1 MSFKNS
7 PMVAK
12 VVFGRGSFNQLGEII
27 TPMRKNERAPFIFLV
42 DDVFESQITFTS
54 KIPLLYSDQ
63 ILFIS

>member
-27 TPMRKNERAPFIFLV
+27 TPMRKNERAPFIVLV
-42 DDVFESQITFTS
+42 GDVFEF
-54 KIPLLYSDQ
+54 
-63 ILFIS
+63 